1 MRRYRTYSS
10 NTSTSTGIGTLGVL
24 QIIFIVLKLTGLID
38 WSWPIVLIPLW
49 INIGIFWIALF
60 IFIFIYICDYK
71 HK

>member
-1 MRRYRTYSS
+1 MRRYRIYSS

-49 INIGIFWIALF
+49 IDIGIFWIALF